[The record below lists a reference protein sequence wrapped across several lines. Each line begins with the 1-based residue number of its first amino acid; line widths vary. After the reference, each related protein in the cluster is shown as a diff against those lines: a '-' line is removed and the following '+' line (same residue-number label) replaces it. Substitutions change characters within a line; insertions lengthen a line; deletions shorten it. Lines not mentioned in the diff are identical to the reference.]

1 MTPPPRSFDEAIHT
15 EPIPL
20 PAPYLSSRHREL
32 LNKSGLTSAIITARG
47 YRSASKQELTS
58 AGFSPWQAKQI
69 PALLIPIYDVCGN
82 LRQHQ
87 MRPDIAPIIDGKPL
101 KYMTPKDSQLCLDVP
116 RAVQPM
122 LRDPSIP
129 LWITEGSRKVDAGAE
144 KGLCIIGAL
153 GVTGW
158 MRDGQPL
165 PDWEHIVLQ
174 GRAVYVAFDADART
188 KKPVWQ
194 AMQTLKSFL
203 EGRGATVYI
212 IYLPDDEN
220 APDKKIGLD
229 DYLYRHTT
237 DDLLALASE
246 TLCPCPSAAGTP
258 PRNEL
263 EKLRLSALTEKLRG
277 IADVNPQGGLLIS
290 KEATL
295 DELTKA
301 TRAVC
306 YLYGRIDDLK
316 KWDLVDL
323 WQALK
328 PHVPYGDNGAA
339 KFRLFGRFAA
349 QLSNWTTK
357 VGVFAA
363 DPALRR
369 PHLPFWLHEYVR
381 DLTPDQQQTVF
392 DTFEAAG
399 RLSQSDVQRLID
411 NMVGVKEAAR
421 REPPP
426 GLPGAD
432 SSLRQGHWHRLA
444 QIFPESAAEELIRL
458 VHERGAARSEQVLRS
473 AIATE
478 LSSVDEPDIWDGYD
492 VADLPPDF
500 TGSEDSDYN
509 FILPPV
515 TGTSE
520 IKNSRQTS
528 RRVFTTVKSGDDE
541 NAVLP
546 SAIGPDP
553 DASVSTFHAVS
564 VGEGESSSPVRVMN
578 ENVASD
584 SNFTDLLTAAERDE
598 LPTGVVV
605 LDRESMSSV
614 ANMKTFVRMVHK
626 RYIQAQDAGLMD
638 LANKEAADLILCQE
652 AWQGLCLRTENS
664 DSSDSSDSEISI
676 SFVQPREGIIA
687 KTQSLESLSD
697 AVVNDRGIILVCCE

>member
-20 PAPYLSSRHREL
+20 PALYLSSQHREL
-32 LNKSGLTSAIITARG
+32 LNKSGLTSVIITARG
-47 YRSASKQELTS
+47 YRSASKQDLTS
-58 AGFSPWQAKQI
+58 ARFSTWQAKQI

-246 TLCPCPSAAGTP
+246 TLCPCPSSAGTP

-301 TRAVC
+301 THAVC
-306 YLYGRIDDLK
+306 FLYGRIDDLK

-357 VGVFAA
+357 VGPFAA
-363 DPALRR
+363 NPALRR

-392 DTFEAAG
+392 DTYEAAG
-399 RLSQSDVQRLID
+399 RLSQSDVQRMIEK
-411 NMVGVKEAAR
+411 MCGVKEIDD

-426 GLPGAD
+426 ELPGAD

-473 AIATE
+473 AIEAE
-478 LSSVDEPDIWDGYD
+478 LSRVDEPDIWDGYD
-492 VADLPPDF
+492 VADLPAESGNEE
-500 TGSEDSDYN
+500 T
-509 FILPPV
+509 PV
-515 TGTSE
+515 FSQAIVSE
-520 IKNSRQTS
+520 IENSRQTS
-528 RRVFTTVKSGDDE
+528 RTVFTAVKTDDDE

-546 SAIGPDP
+546 SAIVPDP

-638 LANKEAADLILCQE
+638 LANKEAADLILCRI
-652 AWQGLCLRTENS
+652 AWHAAILQTKASNRNE
-664 DSSDSSDSEISI
+664 
-676 SFVQPREGIIA
+676 
-687 KTQSLESLSD
+687 
-697 AVVNDRGIILVCCE
+697 VVRI